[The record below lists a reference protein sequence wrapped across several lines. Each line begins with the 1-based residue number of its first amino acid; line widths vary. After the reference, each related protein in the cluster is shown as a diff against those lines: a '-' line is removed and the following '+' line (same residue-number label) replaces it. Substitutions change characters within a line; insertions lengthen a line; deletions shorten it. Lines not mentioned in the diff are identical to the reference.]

1 MIQLYCY
8 LKEAVMEQ
16 LYKCAVEM
24 DSAWH
29 DALGCDGTYHIGNI
43 SPKLILSLM
52 SLIRFSDPD
61 IAFCCTEKDIIN
73 IFSELCSSFPEKPV
87 RAIADTVLRYR
98 DDILTASDSEWDT
111 FREYLLAK

>member
-1 MIQLYCY
+1 MDRLY
-8 LKEAVMEQ
+8 Q
-16 LYKCAVEM
+16 CAFNM
-24 DSAWH
+24 TLAWH
-29 DALGCDGTYHIGNI
+29 DALGCCGTYHIGNI
-43 SPKLILSLM
+43 SAKLILSLM
-52 SLIRFSDPD
+52 SMIRFSDPD
-61 IAFCCTEKDIIN
+61 IAFCYSEKDIFN

>member
-1 MIQLYCY
+1 
-8 LKEAVMEQ
+8 ME
-16 LYKCAVEM
+16 
-24 DSAWH
+24 SAWH

-61 IAFCCTEKDIIN
+61 IAFCCTEKDILN
-73 IFSELCSSFPEKPV
+73 IFTELCSSFPEKPV